1 VTHTYEVSLTFD
13 GWTVAVDIDATVTV
27 DRDDDPDS
35 GTLLTVEHV
44 DVHDTDSA
52 LWVVVCEL
60 WADEFPDTPCPFTI
74 ADIAAKSREIEESI
88 ADAVFQMPFD
98 D

>member
-1 VTHTYEVSLTFD
+1 
-13 GWTVAVDIDATVTV
+13 
-27 DRDDDPDS
+27 
-35 GTLLTVEHV
+35 
-44 DVHDTDSA
+44 
-52 LWVVVCEL
+52 VVCEL

-88 ADAVFQMPFD
+88 ADAVLQMPLD